1 MRSAPELATFPGVMA
16 APASSSLDPSAPSG
30 ISRSAKLAVLV
41 AALGYL
47 VDIYDLILF
56 GVVRIPS
63 LRAIGVAPGD
73 IDDVGHFLLDVQ
85 MAGMLVGG
93 IVWGVIGDKR
103 GRLSVLFGS
112 ILMYSVANIA
122 NGFVSNVPTYAVLRF
137 VAGFGLAGEL
147 GAGITLVSEL
157 LPAKTR
163 GWATTMV
170 AGIGICGALL
180 AVGVS
185 KIASWYVAYW
195 IGGVLGLALLALRV
209 GVFESGMFAR
219 TKAQQEVAR
228 GNFLALFS
236 SWDRAR
242 RYLGVVLVGVPIWY
256 AVGILV
262 FFGNAI
268 GGAMGM
274 DPRPDPAWGV
284 FWCYFGLALG
294 DFASGITSQLVKSRR
309 RALFAFGILNALAVT
324 YYFTIG
330 PTSTSAFYAGCGLLG
345 FANGYW
351 AVFVTVAAEQFGTNL
366 RATAATTA
374 PNFVRGSL
382 VIVSSAYLALR
393 ATFGGEGAGEPM
405 AAMVVGAVVITIS
418 LASIAAIDETYGKEL
433 DFVER

>member
-1 MRSAPELATFPGVMA
+1 MA
-16 APASSSLDPSAPSG
+16 ASPSTAPPSTPLSG
-30 ISRSAKLAVLV
+30 APGSGEIPRSVKLAVLV

-63 LRAIGVAPGD
+63 LRAIGVAED
-73 IDDVGHFLLDVQ
+73 QIDNVGHLLLDVQ
-85 MAGMLVGG
+85 MSGMLIGG
-93 IVWGVIGDKR
+93 IAWGMLGDKR

-122 NGFVSNVPTYAVLRF
+122 NGFVTDVTTYAVLRF
-137 VAGFGLAGEL
+137 VAGVGLAGEL
-147 GAGITLVSEL
+147 GAGVTLVTEL

-163 GWATTMV
+163 GWATTIV
-170 AGIGICGALL
+170 AGVGICGALL

-185 KIASWYVAYW
+185 KIATWYVAYW
-195 IGGVLGLALLALRV
+195 IGGVLGLLLLALRV
-209 GVFESGMFAR
+209 GVFESGMFAKMHAR
-219 TKAQQEVAR
+219 TDVAR
-228 GNFLALFS
+228 GNFLSLFS
-236 SWDRAR
+236 SWDRAK
-242 RYLGVVLVGVPIWY
+242 RYVGVVLVGVPIWY

-274 DPRPDPAWGV
+274 DPTPDPAWAV
-284 FWCYFGLALG
+284 FFCYLGLAIG
-294 DFASGITSQLVKSRR
+294 DFASGIASQLARSRK
-309 RALFAFGILNALAVT
+309 RALLAFCAFNAVAVA

-330 PTSTSAFYAGCGLLG
+330 RTSTTAFYGGCLILG
-345 FANGYW
+345 IANGYW

-382 VIVSSAYLALR
+382 VPVSLVYLALR
-393 ATFGGEGAGEPM
+393 DAFGGEGSGEPL
-405 AAMVVGAVVITIS
+405 AAIVIGVVVIS
-418 LASIAAIDETYGKEL
+418 VSIASLSAIEETYGKEL

>member
-1 MRSAPELATFPGVMA
+1 MS
-16 APASSSLDPSAPSG
+16 PAFEAPSSGSPGAPG
-30 ISRSAKLAVLV
+30 IPRSVKLAVLV

-63 LRAIGVAPGD
+63 LRAIGVPD
-73 IDDVGHFLLDVQ
+73 DQIDNVGHLLLDVQ

-93 IVWGVIGDKR
+93 VAWGMLGDKR

-112 ILMYSVANIA
+112 ILMYSVANLA
-122 NGFVSNVPTYAVLRF
+122 NGFVSDVPTYAVLRF
-137 VAGFGLAGEL
+137 VAGVGLAGEL
-147 GAGITLVSEL
+147 GAGVTLVTEL

-163 GWATTMV
+163 GWATTIV
-170 AGIGICGALL
+170 AGVGICGALL

-185 KIASWYVAYW
+185 KIATWYVAYW
-195 IGGVLGLALLALRV
+195 IGGVLGLLLLALRV
-209 GVFESGMFAR
+209 GVLESGMFAKMHAR
-219 TKAQQEVAR
+219 TDVAR
-228 GNFLALFS
+228 GNFLSLFS
-236 SWDRAR
+236 SWDRAK
-242 RYLGVVLVGVPIWY
+242 RYVGVVLVGVPIWY

-268 GGAMGM
+268 GRAMGM
-274 DPRPDPAWGV
+274 DPTPDPAWAV
-284 FWCYFGLALG
+284 FFCYLGLAIG
-294 DFASGITSQLVKSRR
+294 DFASGVASQLARSRK
-309 RALFAFGILNALAVT
+309 RALLAFCSFNAVAVA

-330 PTSTSAFYAGCGLLG
+330 RTGTTAFYVGCLILG
-345 FANGYW
+345 IANGYW

-382 VIVSSAYLALR
+382 VPVSLVYLALR
-393 ATFGGEGAGEPM
+393 DAFGGEGVGEPL
-405 AAMVVGAVVITIS
+405 AAIVVGVVVIAI
-418 LASIAAIDETYGKEL
+418 SIASLVAIEETYGKEL